1 MTLKSLFNEVH
12 ALGFD
17 SVAELDEAFVFAANR
32 ALSEIALTFAP
43 RRLGIIPVSAPRAT
57 LVRELYVHG
66 GEATEIP
73 VCGRCFSFISSGTG
87 RVTVRDDNGTRAIDF
102 GGAAVAVR
110 GVISGNAVLTFE
122 GDEPYTVADLATFEA
137 PWREEKIPLYSRA
150 CEYDLSSALPDL
162 LYVSAAVCD
171 AFGKPIDGASAVGS
185 TLRLPREFCGKAYVE
200 YRHRPR
206 ALSIDRQDEEVDIDG
221 AISFLL
227 PILTASYVWLDDD
240 AEKATYYLG
249 IYRREAELAEGKVRG
264 TAEQGFTNVTG
275 WA

>member
-57 LVRELYVHG
+57 LVRELYMHG
-66 GEATEIP
+66 GEATVVP

-87 RVTVRDDNGTRAIDF
+87 RVTVCDENGTRTIAF
-102 GGAAVAVR
+102 GGTGAATR
-110 GVISGNAVLTFE
+110 GAISGDALLTFE

-162 LYVSAAVCD
+162 LYVSATACD
-171 AFGKPIDGASAVGS
+171 SLGRPIEGASVVGS
-185 TLRLPREFCGKAYVE
+185 TLRLPRDFCGKVYVE
-200 YRHRPR
+200 YCHRPR
-206 ALSIDRQDEEVDIDG
+206 ALSVDRQDEEVDIDG

-240 AEKATYYLG
+240 AEKATYYLS
-249 IYRREAELAEGKVRG
+249 IYRREAELGAREVRG
-264 TAEQGFTNVTG
+264 SAEQKFTDVTG